1 MRALP
6 GTSRTPARASR
17 TGRTDRTGAWRV
29 AVVAILLALTAAG
42 LRSRGTFSHAPD
54 RVLAGA
60 SGTVLAIALAVTEGV
75 ALVAFALVLVM
86 ARPRGKPKPDE
97 DEPPRLPFPWWAKTL
112 AVLASV
118 AVMVAPLAILLT
130 GRTRPRT
137 AAQAHPGALASGGA
151 VPPRLPA
158 TAHGSPWP
166 LIAGMLI
173 ALALLVALTAWSRH
187 ARRRPARPPGD
198 QGQGSRLALGE
209 SLAAGRAALA
219 GPPGRD
225 PRAAIIAC
233 YTAMERGFAAAGSV
247 PAAADTPTEVLAR
260 ATGAGLVRSGS
271 AVRMAGLF
279 RRARYSSEPMTSA
292 DSAAA
297 AAALD
302 QMQADLGPAHES
314 PARE

>member
-6 GTSRTPARASR
+6 GTSRTPARA
-17 TGRTDRTGAWRV
+17 GRTDRTAAWRV
-29 AVVAILLALTAAG
+29 AAVAVLLALTAAG

-60 SGTVLAIALAVTEGV
+60 SGTVLAIALAVAEGV

-86 ARPRGKPKPDE
+86 ARPRRKPRPDE
-97 DEPPRLPFPWWAKTL
+97 DEPPRLPFPWWVKTL

-130 GRTRPRT
+130 LRTRPRT

-187 ARRRPARPPGD
+187 ARRHSARPPGD
-198 QGQGSRLALGE
+198 QARLALGE

-219 GPPGRD
+219 GPRD

-233 YTAMERGFAAAGSV
+233 YAAMERGFAAAGSA
-247 PAAADTPTEVLAR
+247 PAAADTPAEVLAR

-314 PARE
+314 SAHE

>member
-6 GTSRTPARASR
+6 GTSRTSARA
-17 TGRTDRTGAWRV
+17 GRTDRTAAWRV
-29 AVVAILLALTAAG
+29 AAVAVLLALTAAG

-60 SGTVLAIALAVTEGV
+60 SGTVLATALAVTEGV

-86 ARPRGKPKPDE
+86 ARPRRKPRPDE
-97 DEPPRLPFPWWAKTL
+97 DEPPRPPFPWWAKTL

-118 AVMVAPLAILLT
+118 AVMVTPLAILLT
-130 GRTRPRT
+130 LRTRPRT
-137 AAQAHPGALASGGA
+137 AAQARPGALASGGA

-198 QGQGSRLALGE
+198 QARLALGE

-219 GPPGRD
+219 GPRD

-233 YTAMERGFAAAGSV
+233 YAAMERGFAAAGSV
-247 PAAADTPTEVLAR
+247 PAAADTPAEVLAR

-271 AVRMAGLF
+271 AVRLAGLF
-279 RRARYSSEPMTSA
+279 RLARYSSEPMTSA

-297 AAALD
+297 AAAVD

-314 PARE
+314 SARE

>member
-6 GTSRTPARASR
+6 GTSRTSARA
-17 TGRTDRTGAWRV
+17 GRTDRTAAWRV
-29 AVVAILLALTAAG
+29 AAVAVLLALTAAG

-54 RVLAGA
+54 RALAGA
-60 SGTVLAIALAVTEGV
+60 SGTVLATALAATEGV
-75 ALVAFALVLVM
+75 ALVAFVVVLAM
-86 ARPRGKPKPDE
+86 ARPRRKPKPDE

-118 AVMVAPLAILLT
+118 AVLVAPLAILLT
-130 GRTRPRT
+130 RRTRPRT
-137 AAQAHPGALASGGA
+137 AAQAHPGALASGGG

-187 ARRRPARPPGD
+187 ARRHPARPPRD
-198 QGQGSRLALGE
+198 QARLALRE

-219 GPPGRD
+219 GPRD

-233 YTAMERGFAAAGSV
+233 YAAMERGFAAAGSV
-247 PAAADTPTEVLAR
+247 PAAADTPAEVLAR

-314 PARE
+314 TAHE

>member
-6 GTSRTPARASR
+6 GTSRTLARA
-17 TGRTDRTGAWRV
+17 GRTDRTAAWRV
-29 AVVAILLALTAAG
+29 AAVAVLLALTAAG

-60 SGTVLAIALAVTEGV
+60 SGTVLATALAATEGV
-75 ALVAFALVLVM
+75 ALVAFALVLIM
-86 ARPRGKPKPDE
+86 ARPRRKPKPNE
-97 DEPPRLPFPWWAKTL
+97 DEPPRPPFPWWAKTL

-118 AVMVAPLAILLT
+118 AVLVTPFAILLT
-130 GRTRPRT
+130 RTTRPRP
-137 AAQAHPGALASGGA
+137 AAQAHPGALTSGGA
-151 VPPRLPA
+151 VPPRLPG
-158 TAHGSPWP
+158 TPHGSPWP

-219 GPPGRD
+219 RPRD

-233 YTAMERGFAAAGSV
+233 YAAMERGFAAAGSA
-247 PAAADTPTEVLAR
+247 PAAADTPAEVLAR

-302 QMQADLGPAHES
+302 QMQADLGPAHKS
-314 PARE
+314 TARE

>member
-6 GTSRTPARASR
+6 GTSRTLARA
-17 TGRTDRTGAWRV
+17 GRTDRTAAWRV
-29 AVVAILLALTAAG
+29 AAVAVLLALTAAG

-60 SGTVLAIALAVTEGV
+60 SGTVLATTLAAAEGV

-86 ARPRGKPKPDE
+86 ARPRRKPRPGR
-97 DEPPRLPFPWWAKTL
+97 DEPPRPPFPWWAKTL

-118 AVMVAPLAILLT
+118 AVMVTPLAILLT
-130 GRTRPRT
+130 LRTQPRT
-137 AAQAHPGALASGGA
+137 AAQAHPGALAGGGA

-187 ARRRPARPPGD
+187 ARRRPAWPPGD
-198 QGQGSRLALGE
+198 RARLALGD

-219 GPPGRD
+219 GPRD

-233 YTAMERGFAAAGSV
+233 YAAMERGFAAAGSA

-314 PARE
+314 SAHE

>member
-6 GTSRTPARASR
+6 GTSRTPARA
-17 TGRTDRTGAWRV
+17 GRTDRTAAWRV
-29 AVVAILLALTAAG
+29 AAVAVLLALTAAG
-42 LRSRGTFSHAPD
+42 LRSRGAFSHAPD

-60 SGTVLAIALAVTEGV
+60 SGTVLATALAVTEGV
-75 ALVAFALVLVM
+75 ALVAFALVLMM
-86 ARPRGKPKPDE
+86 ARPRKPKPDE
-97 DEPPRLPFPWWAKTL
+97 GEPPRPPFPWWAKTL

-118 AVMVAPLAILLT
+118 AVLVTPFAILLT
-130 GRTRPRT
+130 RTTRPRP

-151 VPPRLPA
+151 ARSRLPA

-198 QGQGSRLALGE
+198 RARLALGE

-219 GPPGRD
+219 GPRD

-233 YTAMERGFAAAGSV
+233 YAAMERGFAAAGSA
-247 PAAADTPTEVLAR
+247 PAAADTPAEVLAR
-260 ATGAGLVRSGS
+260 ATGAGLVSPGP
-271 AVRMAGLF
+271 AARMAALF
-279 RRARYSSEPMTSA
+279 LRARYSSEPMTSA

-302 QMQADLGPAHES
+302 QMQADLGSAHES
-314 PARE
+314 SVRE

>member
-1 MRALP
+1 MRAPP
-6 GTSRTPARASR
+6 GTSRTPAAA
-17 TGRTDRTGAWRV
+17 GRTDRTAPWRV
-29 AVVAILLALTAAG
+29 AAVAVLLALTAAG

-60 SGTVLAIALAVTEGV
+60 SGTVLATALAVTEGV

-86 ARPRGKPKPDE
+86 ARPRRKPKPDE

-118 AVMVAPLAILLT
+118 AVMIAPFAILFT
-130 GRTRPRT
+130 RKTRPRT
-137 AAQAHPGALASGGA
+137 AAPSRPGALAGGGA

-187 ARRRPARPPGD
+187 ARRHPARPPGA
-198 QGQGSRLALGE
+198 QARLALGE
-209 SLAAGRAALA
+209 SLAAGRAALG
-219 GPPGRD
+219 GPRD

-233 YTAMERGFAAAGSV
+233 YAAMERGFAAAGSV
-247 PAAADTPTEVLAR
+247 PAAADTPAEVLAR

-314 PARE
+314 SAHE

>member
-6 GTSRTPARASR
+6 GTSRTPTGA
-17 TGRTDRTGAWRV
+17 GRTDRTAPWRV
-29 AVVAILLALTAAG
+29 AAVAVLLALTAAG

-60 SGTVLAIALAVTEGV
+60 TGTVLATALAVTEGV

-86 ARPRGKPKPDE
+86 ARPRRKPKPDE

-118 AVMVAPLAILLT
+118 AVLVTPFAVLLT
-130 GRTRPRT
+130 LRTQPRT
-137 AAQAHPGALASGGA
+137 TAQTHPGALASGGA

-166 LIAGMLI
+166 LIAGMLV
-173 ALALLVALTAWSRH
+173 ALALLVALTAWSRQ
-187 ARRRPARPPGD
+187 ARRPARPPGD
-198 QGQGSRLALGE
+198 QARLALGA

-219 GPPGRD
+219 ATLTPRD

-233 YTAMERGFAAAGSV
+233 YAAMERGFAAAGSV
-247 PAAADTPTEVLAR
+247 PAAADTPAEVLAR
-260 ATGAGLVRSGS
+260 ATGAGLVRSGP

-302 QMQADLGPAHES
+302 QMQADLDAAHE
-314 PARE
+314 

>member
-6 GTSRTPARASR
+6 GTSRTQARA
-17 TGRTDRTGAWRV
+17 GRIDRTAAWRV
-29 AVVAILLALTAAG
+29 AAVAVLLALTAAG

-60 SGTVLAIALAVTEGV
+60 SGTVLATALAAAEGV
-75 ALVAFALVLVM
+75 ALVAFVLVLVL
-86 ARPRGKPKPDE
+86 ARPRRKPRPDE
-97 DEPPRLPFPWWAKTL
+97 DEPPRPPFPWWAKTL
-112 AVLASV
+112 AVLACV
-118 AVMVAPLAILLT
+118 AVLLT
-130 GRTRPRT
+130 PPAVLLTLRTRPRT
-137 AAQAHPGALASGGA
+137 AAQARPGALASGGA

-198 QGQGSRLALGE
+198 QARLALGA

-219 GPPGRD
+219 GPRD

-233 YTAMERGFAAAGSV
+233 YAAMERGFAAAGSA
-247 PAAADTPTEVLAR
+247 PAAADTPAEVLAR

-271 AVRMAGLF
+271 AARMAGLF

-297 AAALD
+297 AVALD
-302 QMQADLGPAHES
+302 QMQADLAPAHE
-314 PARE
+314 

>member
-6 GTSRTPARASR
+6 GTSRTPARA
-17 TGRTDRTGAWRV
+17 GRTDRTAAWRV
-29 AVVAILLALTAAG
+29 AAVAVLLALIAAG
-42 LRSRGTFSHAPD
+42 LRSRGAFSHAPD

-60 SGTVLAIALAVTEGV
+60 SGTVLATALAVTEGV
-75 ALVAFALVLVM
+75 ALVAFALVLMM
-86 ARPRGKPKPDE
+86 ARPRKPKPDE
-97 DEPPRLPFPWWAKTL
+97 GEPPRPPFPWWAKTL

-118 AVMVAPLAILLT
+118 AVLVTPFAILLT
-130 GRTRPRT
+130 RTTRPRP

-151 VPPRLPA
+151 ARSRLPA

-187 ARRRPARPPGD
+187 ARRRPAGD
-198 QGQGSRLALGE
+198 RGQGSRLALGE

-219 GPPGRD
+219 GPRD

-233 YTAMERGFAAAGSV
+233 YAAMERGFAAAGSA
-247 PAAADTPTEVLAR
+247 PAAADTPAEVLAR

-302 QMQADLGPAHES
+302 QMQTDLGPAHES
-314 PARE
+314 AARE

>member
-6 GTSRTPARASR
+6 GTSRTPA
-17 TGRTDRTGAWRV
+17 GRTDRTGAWRV

-42 LRSRGTFSHAPD
+42 LRSRGPFSHAPD
-54 RVLAGA
+54 RALAGA
-60 SGTVLAIALAVTEGV
+60 SGTVLATALAATEGV
-75 ALVAFALVLVM
+75 ALVAFVVLLAA
-86 ARPRGKPKPDE
+86 ARPRRKRKPDE

-219 GPPGRD
+219 GPRD

-233 YTAMERGFAAAGSV
+233 YAAMERGFAAAGSV

-314 PARE
+314 SAHE

>member
-6 GTSRTPARASR
+6 GTSRTPARA
-17 TGRTDRTGAWRV
+17 GRTDRTGAWRV

-60 SGTVLAIALAVTEGV
+60 SGTVLAIALAATEGV

-86 ARPRGKPKPDE
+86 ARPRPKPRPDE

-118 AVMVAPLAILLT
+118 AVMVTPLAILFT
-130 GRTRPRT
+130 RRTRPRT

-173 ALALLVALTAWSRH
+173 ALALLVALTAWSRRT
-187 ARRRPARPPGD
+187 RRRLARPPGD

-219 GPPGRD
+219 GPRD

-233 YTAMERGFAAAGSV
+233 YAAMERGFAAAGSV
-247 PAAADTPTEVLAR
+247 PAAADTPAEVLAR

-314 PARE
+314 TAHE

>member
-6 GTSRTPARASR
+6 GTSRTQARA
-17 TGRTDRTGAWRV
+17 GRTDRTAAWRV
-29 AVVAILLALTAAG
+29 AAVAVLLALTAAG

-60 SGTVLAIALAVTEGV
+60 SGTVLATALVATEGV
-75 ALVAFALVLVM
+75 ALVAFVLVLVL
-86 ARPRGKPKPDE
+86 ARPRRKPRPDE
-97 DEPPRLPFPWWAKTL
+97 DEPPRPPFPWWAKTL
-112 AVLASV
+112 AVLACV
-118 AVMVAPLAILLT
+118 AVLLT
-130 GRTRPRT
+130 PPAVLLTLRTRPRT
-137 AAQAHPGALASGGA
+137 AAQARPGALASGGA

-173 ALALLVALTAWSRH
+173 ALALLVALTTWSRH
-187 ARRRPARPPGD
+187 ARLRPARPPED
-198 QGQGSRLALGE
+198 QARLALRA

-219 GPPGRD
+219 GPRD

-233 YTAMERGFAAAGSV
+233 YAAMERGFAAAGSA
-247 PAAADTPTEVLAR
+247 PAAADTPAEVLAR

-271 AVRMAGLF
+271 AARMAGLF

-297 AAALD
+297 AVALD
-302 QMQADLGPAHES
+302 QMQADLAPAHE
-314 PARE
+314 

>member
-6 GTSRTPARASR
+6 GTSRTPARA
-17 TGRTDRTGAWRV
+17 GRTDRTAAWRV
-29 AVVAILLALTAAG
+29 AAVAVLLALTAAG

-86 ARPRGKPKPDE
+86 ARPRRKPRPDE
-97 DEPPRLPFPWWAKTL
+97 DEPPRLPFPWWVKTL

-130 GRTRPRT
+130 LRTRPRT

-151 VPPRLPA
+151 LPPRLPA

-187 ARRRPARPPGD
+187 ARRHSARPPGD
-198 QGQGSRLALGE
+198 QARLALGE

-219 GPPGRD
+219 GPRD

-233 YTAMERGFAAAGSV
+233 YAAMERGFAAAGSA
-247 PAAADTPTEVLAR
+247 PAAADTPAEVLAR

-314 PARE
+314 SAHE

>member
-6 GTSRTPARASR
+6 GTSRTPA
-17 TGRTDRTGAWRV
+17 GRTDRTGAWRV
-29 AVVAILLALTAAG
+29 AVVAILLALTAAA

-54 RVLAGA
+54 RALAGA
-60 SGTVLAIALAVTEGV
+60 SGTVLAIALAATEGV

-86 ARPRGKPKPDE
+86 ARPRRKPRPDE

-118 AVMVAPLAILLT
+118 AVLIAPLAILLT
-130 GRTRPRT
+130 RRTRPRT
-137 AAQAHPGALASGGA
+137 AAQARPGALASGGA

-187 ARRRPARPPGD
+187 ARRRPARPPRD
-198 QGQGSRLALGE
+198 QARLALGA
-209 SLAAGRAALA
+209 SLAAGRTALA
-219 GPPGRD
+219 GARD

-233 YTAMERGFAAAGSV
+233 YAAMERGFAAAGSV

-279 RRARYSSEPMTSA
+279 RRARYSSQPMTSA

-314 PARE
+314 PAHE

>member
-6 GTSRTPARASR
+6 GTSRTPARA
-17 TGRTDRTGAWRV
+17 GRTDRTAAWRV
-29 AVVAILLALTAAG
+29 AAVAVLLALAAAG

-60 SGTVLAIALAVTEGV
+60 SGTVLATALAVTEGV

-86 ARPRGKPKPDE
+86 ARPRRKPRPDA
-97 DEPPRLPFPWWAKTL
+97 DEPPRPPFPWWAKTL

-118 AVMVAPLAILLT
+118 AVMVTPLAILLT
-130 GRTRPRT
+130 LRTRPRT

-187 ARRRPARPPGD
+187 ARRSPARPPRD
-198 QGQGSRLALGE
+198 QARLALGE

-219 GPPGRD
+219 GPRD
-225 PRAAIIAC
+225 PRAAIIAPD
-233 YTAMERGFAAAGSV
+233 RGIGPGHRGRAGPVGFGRPDGGPV
-247 PAAADTPTEVLAR
+247 PPGPVQLRTDDQCRL
-260 ATGAGLVRSGS
+260 GRS
-271 AVRMAGLF
+271 R
-279 RRARYSSEPMTSA
+279 RRA
-292 DSAAA
+292 
-297 AAALD
+297 
-302 QMQADLGPAHES
+302 GPDAS
-314 PARE
+314 RPWPRLRKFCP

>member
-6 GTSRTPARASR
+6 GTSRTPARA
-17 TGRTDRTGAWRV
+17 GRTDRTAAWRV
-29 AVVAILLALTAAG
+29 AAVAVLLALTAAG

-86 ARPRGKPKPDE
+86 ARPRRKPRPDE

-118 AVMVAPLAILLT
+118 AVLIAPLAILLT
-130 GRTRPRT
+130 RRTRPRT

-158 TAHGSPWP
+158 MARGSPWP

-173 ALALLVALTAWSRH
+173 ALALLVALTAWSCRT
-187 ARRRPARPPGD
+187 RRRLARPPGD
-198 QGQGSRLALGE
+198 LVRLALGE

-233 YTAMERGFAAAGSV
+233 YTAMERGFAAAGSA
-247 PAAADTPTEVLAR
+247 PAAADTPAEVLAR

-314 PARE
+314 SARE

>member
-75 ALVAFALVLVM
+75 ALVAFVVLLAA
-86 ARPRGKPKPDE
+86 ARPRRKRKPDE

-118 AVMVAPLAILLT
+118 AVMVTPLAILFT
-130 GRTRPRT
+130 RRTRPRT
-137 AAQAHPGALASGGA
+137 AAQAHPGVLASGGA

-166 LIAGMLI
+166 VIAGMLI
-173 ALALLVALTAWSRH
+173 ALALLVALTALSRRT
-187 ARRRPARPPGD
+187 RRRLARPPGD
-198 QGQGSRLALGE
+198 LARLALGE

-314 PARE
+314 SAHE

>member
-6 GTSRTPARASR
+6 GTSRTSARA
-17 TGRTDRTGAWRV
+17 GRTDRTAAWRV
-29 AVVAILLALTAAG
+29 AAVAVLLALTAAG

-60 SGTVLAIALAVTEGV
+60 SGTVLATALAATEGV

-86 ARPRGKPKPDE
+86 ARPRREPRPDE
-97 DEPPRLPFPWWAKTL
+97 DEPPRPPFPWWAKTL

-118 AVMVAPLAILLT
+118 AVLVTPFAILLT
-130 GRTRPRT
+130 RRTRPRT
-137 AAQAHPGALASGGA
+137 AAQARPGALASGGA

-158 TAHGSPWP
+158 TAYGSPWP

-187 ARRRPARPPGD
+187 ARRRPARPTGD
-198 QGQGSRLALGE
+198 QARLALGE

-219 GPPGRD
+219 GPRD

-233 YTAMERGFAAAGSV
+233 YAAMERGFAAAGSA
-247 PAAADTPTEVLAR
+247 PAAADTPAEVLAR

-297 AAALD
+297 ATALD
-302 QMQADLGPAHES
+302 QMQADLGS
-314 PARE
+314 ARE